1 MNIITSAAN
10 PKFKYFKGLSAKK
23 GRVLGGEYIVEGSKC
38 VSDALNSDRT
48 VTAVIICEEL
58 AGKLSLKNGIPLY
71 IMPRHLTDRLSDTK
85 SPQGV
90 FAVIKSESSREFVP
104 EKGGAYVYCDGISDP
119 GNLGTIIRTADSAG
133 FDGVLLSPG
142 CTDPHSPKTVRSCMG
157 SFFHMDVFENI
168 SVSDLEAFKKRG
180 GRIFAGLLS
189 DETVDY
195 RSPDYGGSIIIAVG
209 NEANGI
215 SDSLKKICTPI
226 KIPIYGRAES
236 LNAAVA
242 ASLMIYEAAN
252 KRRPDFTDFL

>member
-1 MNIITSAAN
+1 MNVITSAAN
-10 PKFKYFKGLSAKK
+10 SKFKYFKSLSTRK
-23 GRVLGGEYIVEGSKC
+23 GRVLGGEYIVEGAKC
-38 VSDALNSDRT
+38 VADALDSDRE
-48 VTAVIICEEL
+48 VRAVIICEEL
-58 AGKLSLKNGIPLY
+58 AEKQSFKNDIPLY
-71 IMPRHLTDRLSDTK
+71 VMPRQLTDRLSDTK
-85 SPQGV
+85 SPQGI
-90 FAVIKSESSREFVP
+90 FAVIRRESKSFVS
-104 EKGGAYVYCDGISDP
+104 KTGGAYVYCDGISDP

-157 SFFHMDVFENI
+157 SFFHTDVFENI
-168 SVSDLEAFKKRG
+168 SVSELDAFKNMG

-189 DETVDY
+189 DETIDY
-195 RSPDYGGSIIIAVG
+195 REPDYEGSIIIAVG

-215 SDSLKKICTPI
+215 SDDLKKICTPI

-252 KRRPDFTDFL
+252 KRRPVIL